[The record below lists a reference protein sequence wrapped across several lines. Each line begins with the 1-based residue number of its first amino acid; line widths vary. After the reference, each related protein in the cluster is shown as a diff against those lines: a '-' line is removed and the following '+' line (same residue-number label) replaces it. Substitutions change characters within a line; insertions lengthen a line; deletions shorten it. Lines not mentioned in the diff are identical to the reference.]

1 MKINRRTAN
10 ALVRKLERLRARLS
24 KEKHPRP
31 LWNVKGEWPALRTI
45 ADPAKRRRVKAAK
58 AKEAKLVKWQTDLRN
73 LLPLIEEYLQAK
85 DARQFQVF
93 VSLRT
98 VHAAKHH
105 NMNSQDLLSHG
116 AAMADL
122 ATAIK
127 TIKTT
132 SEVTK

>member
-10 ALVRKLERLRARLS
+10 ALVRKLEKLRARLT
-24 KEKHPRP
+24 KEKHQRP

-45 ADPAKRRRVKAAK
+45 ADLAKRRRVKEAK
-58 AKEAKLVKWQTDLRN
+58 AKEAKLVKWQTEFKN

-85 DARQFQVF
+85 DARQFQVV

-98 VHAAKHH
+98 VHVAKHF
-105 NMNSQDLLSHG
+105 NMNAQDLLSRP

-127 TIKTT
+127 AIKAT
-132 SEVTK
+132 SEVKK